1 MLWNTYLRGFK
12 IYLDIEKGL
21 SEHTISAYL
30 LDVEKLARFIEQ
42 IFGELPVQ
50 DISTTH
56 LRHFLE
62 NLHHCDI
69 DPRSQARIL
78 SGLRAFFSYLFLEEI
93 VTENVLDDIEAPTI
107 GKNIPEVLSVS
118 EVKQLL
124 EGIDMSHPQAQRNR
138 AIMEVIYACG
148 LRVSELINLSM
159 DHIFT
164 ELEMIKVRGKN
175 NKERLIPI
183 STRALKYLNLYLHQR
198 RNEPI
203 QENYGHIVFLNR
215 RGRQLSRHMIYHIIR
230 DAATQSDLKKQ
241 ISPHTLRHCFATHLV
256 EGGADLRAVQ
266 ELLGHSSIMTTE
278 IYTHINN
285 EYLRHT
291 INRFHPMN
299 HVSDE

>member
-30 LDVEKLARFIEQ
+30 LDVEKLASFIEQ

-56 LRHFLE
+56 IRHFLE

-124 EGIDMSHPQAQRNR
+124 EGIDMSHPQAQ
-138 AIMEVIYACG
+138 
-148 LRVSELINLSM
+148 
-159 DHIFT
+159 
-164 ELEMIKVRGKN
+164 
-175 NKERLIPI
+175 
-183 STRALKYLNLYLHQR
+183 
-198 RNEPI
+198 
-203 QENYGHIVFLNR
+203 
-215 RGRQLSRHMIYHIIR
+215 
-230 DAATQSDLKKQ
+230 
-241 ISPHTLRHCFATHLV
+241 
-256 EGGADLRAVQ
+256 
-266 ELLGHSSIMTTE
+266 
-278 IYTHINN
+278 
-285 EYLRHT
+285 
-291 INRFHPMN
+291 
-299 HVSDE
+299 